1 MSVHEEPES
10 WAQIDMSAPAFGGP
24 RAADPVRRWWHI
36 ARASQRYLRDVPGEW
51 RRRMALYQR
60 WKVLH
65 DNDKLDMGAYSY
77 GEPEIPTFYG
87 DPSRVRV
94 GKFVSIGP
102 DVVIL
107 DGGNH
112 HWEWVSQ
119 YPFRSQFALPGRY
132 EDGHPFSKG
141 DVTIGH
147 DVWIG
152 RGARLLSGVDIGNG
166 AVVAAYS
173 VVAKDVPAYTIVG
186 GNPADEIRHR
196 FSDDQ
201 IAALERIAWW
211 DWPLPK
217 VLATVPQLCS
227 DGIHAFIH
235 RFDPAL
241 TGAMKRP
248 QEHRPIS
255 PDEAGSSQ

>member
-1 MSVHEEPES
+1 MS
-10 WAQIDMSAPAFGGP
+10 
-24 RAADPVRRWWHI
+24 
-36 ARASQRYLRDVPGEW
+36 
-51 RRRMALYQR
+51 LYQR
-60 WKVLH
+60 WKVLY
-65 DNDKLDMGAYSY
+65 DNGKLEMGAYSY

-112 HWEWVSQ
+112 HSDWVSL

-147 DVWIG
+147 DAWIG
-152 RGARLLSGVDIGNG
+152 RGARLLSGVRVGNG
-166 AVVAAYS
+166 AVVAAYAVVTKDVAPYT
-173 VVAKDVPAYTIVG
+173 VVA
-186 GNPADEIRHR
+186 GNPAREIRQR
-196 FSDDQ
+196 FSDSQ
-201 IAALERIAWW
+201 VAALERIAWW

-217 VLATVPQLCS
+217 VLATVPQLCN
-227 DGIHAFIH
+227 DGVDTFIR
-235 RFDPAL
+235 RFDPGDSG
-241 TGAMKRP
+241 GAQWPPEQRSVS
-248 QEHRPIS
+248 R
-255 PDEAGSSQ
+255 DEAGSSH